1 MSETV
6 LLAESGR
13 STGSA
18 SARRLRTEDRI
29 PGVVYGHGMD
39 PVSVSV
45 GRRDLRIALSGA
57 AGLNTILDLTVDGE
71 VYPTL
76 VKDIQRHPVKRNV
89 QHIDFIQV
97 NLNEEVT
104 VAVPVRLEGEAKA
117 VEAEGGLVDLTMN
130 EIEVVTTPR
139 NIPDEIVVDVSEM
152 DMDSTIRVEDVSL
165 PAGVTAVADPEYPV
179 VTILTMR
186 TPVLDA
192 EEEAAAEAAAE
203 AAEEGAEGATADGD
217 ADSGDSSGDSSE

>member
-6 LLAESGR
+6 LQADAGR

-18 SARRLRTEDRI
+18 ESRRLRGEDRI

-39 PVSVSV
+39 PLSISVQ
-45 GRRDLRIALSGA
+45 RRDLRVALSGA

-76 VKDIQRHPVKRNV
+76 VKDIQRHPVRRNV

-104 VAVPVRLEGEAKA
+104 VAVPVRLEGVAKD
-117 VEAEGGLVDLTMN
+117 VEANGGLVDLTMT

-152 DMDSTIRVEDVSL
+152 DMESTIRVEDIPL
-165 PAGVTAVADPEYPV
+165 PAGVTATADAEFPV

-192 EEEAAAEAAAE
+192 EEAAAAE
-203 AAEEGAEGATADGD
+203 AAEAGEDGEAPEGDEAGSDNAGE
-217 ADSGDSSGDSSE
+217 

>member
-13 STGSA
+13 TTGSA

-39 PVSVSV
+39 PVSLSV

-57 AGLNTILDLTVDGE
+57 AGMNTILDLTVDGE

-104 VAVPVRLEGEAKA
+104 VAIPVRLEGEAKD
-117 VEAEGGLVDLTMN
+117 VELEGGLVDLTMN
-130 EIEVVTTPR
+130 ELEVITTPR

-152 DMDSTIRVEDVSL
+152 DMDSTIRVADIAL
-165 PAGVTAVADPEYPV
+165 PAGVTAAADPEYPV
-179 VTILTMR
+179 VTVLTMR

-192 EEEAAAEAAAE
+192 EEEAAEAAAAE
-203 AAEEGAEGATADGD
+203 AGEEGDDAPAAGGD
-217 ADSGDSSGDSSE
+217 DSGE

>member
-13 STGSA
+13 TTGSA

-39 PVSVSV
+39 PLSVSV
-45 GRRDLRIALSGA
+45 VRRDLRIALSGA

-104 VAVPVRLEGEAKA
+104 VAVPVRLVGEAKD

-130 EIEVVTTPR
+130 ELEVVTTPR
-139 NIPDEIVVDVSEM
+139 NIPDEIVIDVTDM
-152 DMDSTIRVEDVSL
+152 DMDSTIRVSDIPL
-165 PAGVTAVADPEYPV
+165 PAGVTAAADPEVPV

-192 EEEAAAEAAAE
+192 EEAAADAAAAEGEEGGDAPAADAGDAAAE
-203 AAEEGAEGATADGD
+203 
-217 ADSGDSSGDSSE
+217 

>member
-13 STGSA
+13 TTGSA

-104 VAVPVRLEGEAKA
+104 VAIPVRLEGEAKD
-117 VEAEGGLVDLTMN
+117 VELEGGLVDLTMN
-130 EIEVVTTPR
+130 ELEVITTPR

-152 DMDSTIRVEDVSL
+152 DMDSTIRVADIAL
-165 PAGVTAVADPEYPV
+165 PAGVTAAADPEYPV
-179 VTILTMR
+179 VTVLTMR

-192 EEEAAAEAAAE
+192 EEEAADAAAAE
-203 AAEEGAEGATADGD
+203 AGEEGDDAPAAGGD
-217 ADSGDSSGDSSE
+217 DSGE

>member
-217 ADSGDSSGDSSE
+217 ADSGDGSGDSSE

>member
-179 VTILTMR
+179 VTILTMG

>member
-13 STGSA
+13 TTGSA

-39 PVSVSV
+39 PVSISV
-45 GRRDLRIALSGA
+45 GRRDLRIALSGT
-57 AGLNTILDLTVDGE
+57 AGLNTILDLTVGSE

-97 NLNEEVT
+97 NLNEEVR
-104 VAVPVRLEGEAKA
+104 VNVRVRLVGEAKA
-117 VEAEGGLVDLTMN
+117 VENEGGLVDLTMN
-130 EIEVVTTPR
+130 EINLATTPR
-139 NIPDEIVVDVSEM
+139 NIPDEIVIDISDM
-152 DMDSTIRVEDVSL
+152 DMDTTIRVADIPMPDGVS
-165 PAGVTAVADPEYPV
+165 ATADPDYPV
-179 VTILTMR
+179 VTVLTMR

-192 EEEAAAEAAAE
+192 EEEAAAEAALE
-203 AAEEGAEGATADGD
+203 AAEGEGEEGGDAPATDGD
-217 ADSGDSSGDSSE
+217 DSSE

>member
-13 STGSA
+13 TPGSA

-29 PGVVYGHGMD
+29 PGVVYGHGMA
-39 PVSVSV
+39 PLSLSV
-45 GRRDLRIALSGA
+45 GRRDLRVALSGA
-57 AGLNTILDLTVDGE
+57 AGMNTILDLTVDGE

-97 NLNEEVT
+97 NLNEEVH
-104 VAVPVRLEGEAKA
+104 VNVRVRLVGEAKA

-130 EIEVVTTPR
+130 ELEVITTPR
-139 NIPDEIVVDVSEM
+139 NIPDEIVVDVTEM
-152 DMDSTIRVEDVSL
+152 DMDTTIRVSDIPL
-165 PAGVTAVADPEYPV
+165 PAGVTAAADPEYPV

-192 EEEAAAEAAAE
+192 EEEAAAEAALE
-203 AAEEGAEGATADGD
+203 AADGEEGGD
-217 ADSGDSSGDSSE
+217 APAAGTDDASE

>member
-13 STGSA
+13 TTGSA

-39 PVSVSV
+39 PLSVSV
-45 GRRDLRIALSGA
+45 VRRDLRIALSGA

-104 VAVPVRLEGEAKA
+104 VAVPVRLIGEAKD

-130 EIEVVTTPR
+130 ELEVVTTPR
-139 NIPDEIVVDVSEM
+139 NIPDEIVIDVTDM
-152 DMDSTIRVEDVSL
+152 DMDSTIRVSDIPL
-165 PAGVTAVADPEYPV
+165 PAGVTAAADPEFPV

-192 EEEAAAEAAAE
+192 EEAAADAAAAEGEEGGDAPAADAGDAAAE
-203 AAEEGAEGATADGD
+203 
-217 ADSGDSSGDSSE
+217 